1 MKRDAFT
8 LIELL
13 VVISIIAILA
23 AMLLPAVSLVREA
36 AGKISCANR
45 LRQIG
50 VMVHAYAGEN
60 EGLMAPPFVIGAQSM
75 PHWNYPYPV
84 RYYDS
89 FLLGQYDP
97 YIGSQGTDYA
107 AGTTP
112 NGRDTVFHCPRD
124 PRRNPGD
131 LNCSYGMNGDLVPS
145 VDASGW
151 SARAS
156 RIQGITKKAD
166 KVLMIDAGTERW
178 NVGYSNPAEVFMCES
193 ELFVNGGY
201 NYSIGPNSAY
211 AWTNWHRKGANMLFV
226 DGHVR
231 FSMNPSAESATGM
244 ALFK

>member
-60 EGLMAPPFVIGAQSM
+60 EGLMAPPMVDPPQV
-75 PHWNYPYPV
+75 PPQWNIAWHV
-84 RYYDS
+84 RY
-89 FLLGQYDP
+89 FEPPLLGQYDP
-97 YIGSQGTDYA
+97 YIGSLDSNYVGSA
-107 AGTTP
+107 TP
-112 NGRDTVFHCPRD
+112 NGRDTTFHCPRD
-124 PRRNPGD
+124 PRHVAGD
-131 LNCSYGMNGDLVPS
+131 FNASYGMNVELVPS
-145 VDASGW
+145 IDGLGW
-151 SARAS
+151 AVRSR
-156 RIQGITKKAD
+156 RIQSITRKSD
-166 KVLMIDAGTERW
+166 KVLMIDAGEERW
-178 NVGYSNPAEVFMCES
+178 NVGYGNPAEVFMCES
-193 ELFVNGGY
+193 TLFVNGGFTY
-201 NYSIGPNSAY
+201 TVGPNSAY

-231 FSMNPSAESATGM
+231 FSGNPSAESATGM